1 MIMKKNPESGTI
13 ETVYKVLNKIADP
26 VGFFNRLKTGSDA
39 FLLESADIIKKY
51 GDKSVGCVEP
61 CLKIVIKDGRF
72 SIYALNKT
80 GQKFLAYIKDDFS
93 FVKNL
98 KIRKD
103 KISGIAEKDNE
114 LKDEETRLKARSIF
128 DILRVIAFKFKP
140 GVKLDIP
147 FCGLFGII
155 SYDTIDY
162 FEELPKQEKLA
173 NELPDIE
180 FYFAD
185 KLFVMDHIQKKT
197 YLIANL
203 LVMDGNYKKDYSD
216 FIDTINKY

>member
-1 MIMKKNPESGTI
+1 MAKKNLKIGTI

-128 DILRVIAFKFKP
+128 DIF
-140 GVKLDIP
+140 
-147 FCGLFGII
+147 
-155 SYDTIDY
+155 
-162 FEELPKQEKLA
+162 LA
-173 NELPDIE
+173 SIL
-180 FYFAD
+180 A
-185 KLFVMDHIQKKT
+185 
-197 YLIANL
+197 
-203 LVMDGNYKKDYSD
+203 
-216 FIDTINKY
+216 